1 MDVIV
6 QYFCRFGHL
15 ACFTSD
21 VDMFVE
27 VFTTDKKAELFGK
40 LVKYNDTLST
50 PPTKALG
57 LSISL
62 SKIKQQLL
70 LGDMFKSSASDVEDS
85 CAQMFEMYC
94 KNLPLSKGFDPQESM
109 HGEEL
114 LSITCNILVQLF
126 WCTKNVGYLVEA
138 VMVMEFGLSIRRYVS
153 QYKILL
159 LHLYCHFGALS
170 VAHEWYKSLD
180 IKNILAESMLH
191 HILPQM
197 LVSPLWSELNG
208 LLKDYLKFMDD
219 HFRESADL
227 TSLAY
232 HHKNYSKVC
241 ILESLLLLET
251 ILLN

>member
-1 MDVIV
+1 MNSRISIASAFILKLQTDTSDNSVRCPYLATIEIERRRHLRGKGNDDNLMDVIV

-138 VMVMEFGLSIRRYVS
+138 VMVMEFGLSIRRS
-153 QYKILL
+153 GIIILYYTL
-159 LHLYCHFGALS
+159 
-170 VAHEWYKSLD
+170 
-180 IKNILAESMLH
+180 
-191 HILPQM
+191 
-197 LVSPLWSELNG
+197 
-208 LLKDYLKFMDD
+208 
-219 HFRESADL
+219 
-227 TSLAY
+227 
-232 HHKNYSKVC
+232 
-241 ILESLLLLET
+241 
-251 ILLN
+251 